1 MSDIGF
7 QYDNVLGM
15 ITWDGRPIA
24 GVGLTGCI
32 GPFTCDSSLNVGDAV
47 RLSGAD
53 TIAPA
58 QADVVTDR
66 PTIGFV
72 LLKPTLTSAFV
83 LNSGEL
89 AGFTGLVPGSSYY
102 LSETPGQITDVSPTV
117 QGSIVQEVGWAR
129 NSTTLVICIER
140 DFVLL

>member
-7 QYDNVLGM
+7 EYDNTCGM
-15 ITWDGRPIA
+15 ILWDGRPIA

-32 GPFTCDSSLNVGDAV
+32 GPFNCSAGLNVGDAV

-53 TIAPA
+53 AIDLA
-58 QADVVTDR
+58 QADVVTER

-72 LLKPTLTSAFV
+72 LVKPTATTAFV
-83 LNSGEL
+83 LSSGEI
-89 AGFTGLVPGSSYY
+89 ATFSGLTPGATYY
-102 LSETPGQITDVSPTV
+102 LSETPGQITDVAPTV

-129 NSTTLVICIER
+129 SSTTLVIAIDR

>member
-7 QYDNVLGM
+7 QYDNTIGM

-32 GPFTCDSSLNVGDAV
+32 GPFTCDSSINVGDAV
-47 RLSGAD
+47 RLSAAD

-72 LLKPTLTSAFV
+72 LLKPTSTSAFV
-83 LNSGEL
+83 LASGEI
-89 AGFTGLVPGSSYY
+89 AVFTGLTPGATYY
-102 LSETPGQITDVSPTV
+102 LSDTPGQITDTAPSA

-129 NSTTLVICIER
+129 NTTTLVIGIER